1 MAARVSTNFAQKI
14 LRLSAEF
21 VLMPGSDKDY
31 SVPGHNFSGELL
43 GKWRLKKKGKDFDL
57 ALRTNKLLREILS
70 TGASQRVHPAMHPA
84 FRILDVFIVKP
95 FF

>member
-1 MAARVSTNFAQKI
+1 LREKFCVCPGNSFLCPRRTKITLRPARNFFWRAASQK
-14 LRLSAEF
+14 
-21 VLMPGSDKDY
+21 
-31 SVPGHNFSGELL
+31 
-43 GKWRLKKKGKDFDL
+43 RLKKKGKDFDL

>member
-1 MAARVSTNFAQKI
+1 LTLPFEGKIAA
-14 LRLSAEF
+14 
-21 VLMPGSDKDY
+21 GD
-31 SVPGHNFSGELL
+31 
-43 GKWRLKKKGKDFDL
+43 
-57 ALRTNKLLREILS
+57 LS

>member
-1 MAARVSTNFAQKI
+1 
-14 LRLSAEF
+14 
-21 VLMPGSDKDY
+21 MPASDKDY
-31 SVPGHNFSGELL
+31 SPPGEKFFLASCFTKEI
-43 GKWRLKKKGKDFDL
+43 KKKGKDFDL